1 MLFNPAIAGLTIRQ
15 SLARRRWIIVA
26 VLAALPP
33 LMALVTRIYA
43 GDDAP
48 LTMVTEILSSLSVT
62 VVVPVIALVL
72 ASSGFGSE
80 IDDGTVVYLLTK
92 PVSRVEI
99 VATKLLMTSVICIV
113 TTVLSTFV
121 AGLLGLRG
129 LDPTH
134 LVIGFTVG
142 TALGAFL
149 YTAIF
154 LALGL
159 ITRRGML
166 VGLIYLVI
174 WEGTAS
180 RLFPGMR
187 SLSIREY
194 MLSVTDVVSR
204 TDPSQALS
212 TIPHATAYEMSV
224 VVAVAALALSIHR
237 LRSFEIGQSA

>member
-1 MLFNPAIAGLTIRQ
+1 
-15 SLARRRWIIVA
+15 
-26 VLAALPP
+26 
-33 LMALVTRIYA
+33 VTRIYS

-48 LTMVTEILSSLSVT
+48 LTMLTEILSSLSVT

-92 PVSRVEI
+92 PISRVEI
-99 VATKLLMTSVICIV
+99 VATKLLMTSLICIV
-113 TTVLSTFV
+113 TTVLSTLV
-121 AGLLGLRG
+121 TGLIGAHG
-129 LDPTH
+129 LDPSR
-134 LVIGFTVG
+134 LVIGFTVA
-142 TALGAFL
+142 TAVGAFL

-194 MLSVTDVVSR
+194 MLSITDAVSR
-204 TDPSQALS
+204 TDPSQALA

-224 VVAVAALALSIHR
+224 VVAVAALALSIYR
-237 LRSFEIGQSA
+237 LRIFEVGQSG